1 MAGSWPTSSG
11 EPVTAVVVNYNAGK
25 ALGRC
30 VESLAGDGVGHVVIV
45 DNASRDGSLDALPPT
60 TGGSLV
66 EIVRSASNLGYGRA
80 ANIGAGRS
88 ESEYVLVAN
97 PDLEVR
103 PGCVEV
109 LKGVLDREPGV
120 ALVGPM
126 LREPAGVV
134 YPSGRDFPS
143 IGEAVGHAFLGLVWG
158 GNPWT
163 RRYRHLGHDQHV
175 SRSADWVSGAIFL
188 VRRRAFESIGG
199 FDPGYFMYLEE
210 VDLCWRLRRA
220 GWDIRYEPAA
230 EVVHLQGVS
239 TSQHPYRMLLAH
251 HRSMWRFARKTANP
265 RGKALLPLIGVGLLV
280 RLGLA
285 WLEHLVQPRRL
296 LGREVAAG
304 RS

>member
-1 MAGSWPTSSG
+1 MAGSWPTSSSDR
-11 EPVTAVVVNYNAGK
+11 VTAVVVNYNAAG
-25 ALGRC
+25 ALERC
-30 VESLAGDGVGHVVIV
+30 VESLAADGVAHVVVV
-45 DNASRDGSLDALPPT
+45 DNASTDHSADELSPRAGNT
-60 TGGSLV
+60 RV
-66 EIVRSASNLGYGRA
+66 EIVRSTSNLGYGRA
-80 ANIGAGRS
+80 ANVGATRS
-88 ESEYVLVAN
+88 GSEYVLVAN

-103 PGCVEV
+103 PGCIEV
-109 LKGVLDREPGV
+109 LAGVLSSSPGV

-126 LREPAGVV
+126 LRETSGVV

-143 IGEAVGHAFLGLVWG
+143 IAEALGHAFLGLVWG

-188 VRRRAFESIGG
+188 VRRRAFESVGG
-199 FDPGYFMYLEE
+199 FDEGYFMYLEE

-220 GWDIRYEPAA
+220 GWEVRYEPAA
-230 EVVHLQGVS
+230 EVVHVQGVS

-251 HRSMWRFARKTANP
+251 HRSMWRFARKTASA
-265 RGKALLPLIGVGLLV
+265 RDRWLLPLIAVGLVV

-296 LGREVAAG
+296 LGREG
-304 RS
+304 